1 MKIVCIG
8 DSLTFGYGVFKNEC
22 WLNLIKNNYNLDIV
36 NKGVNGDTTAGMLSR
51 SYVDVIQLKPTH
63 VMIMAGC
70 NDFMCG
76 RKLDSVKN
84 NLAELIK
91 EALNYNIIP
100 VIGIEPPIEPTLAER
115 KWSGDV
121 DYNVVNNIEETYRD
135 WIISLCINLKINFVD
150 FYKCFKEALEIK
162 NPRDLYVDGIHPTS
176 LGHKLMSKYVIDV
189 FQAMK
194 LLPE

>member
-22 WLNLIKNNYNLDIV
+22 WVNLIKNNCNLDII

-63 VMIMAGC
+63 VIIMAGC

-76 RKLDSVKN
+76 RKLNSVKN

-91 EALNYNIIP
+91 EALNHNIIP
-100 VIGIEPPIEPTLAER
+100 IIGIEPPIEPILAER

-121 DYNVVNNIEETYRD
+121 DYNLVNNIEETYRD

-150 FYKCFKEALEIK
+150 FYKCFKETLESK
-162 NPRDLYVDGIHPTS
+162 SPRDLYVDGIHPTS
-176 LGHKLMSKYVIDV
+176 LGHKLMYEYVIDV